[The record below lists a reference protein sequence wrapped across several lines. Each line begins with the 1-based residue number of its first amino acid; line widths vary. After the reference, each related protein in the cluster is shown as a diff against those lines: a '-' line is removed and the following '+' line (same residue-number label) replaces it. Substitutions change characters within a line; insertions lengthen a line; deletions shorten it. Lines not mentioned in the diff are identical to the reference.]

1 MLSILHLYM
10 NNNNIN
16 SFNKVI
22 FLIFS
27 FIFLVTGLFLVFF
40 VEKLALITLVGVSGD
55 VTQFVQQFLGS
66 AYILIGSMF
75 YALRDSNGKSLF
87 VTLTALNV
95 VGFIHLYLLFNFHVL
110 IILPTI
116 YFSFQIL
123 MQLIS
128 IFLLIDFIRK
138 T

>member
-128 IFLLIDFIRK
+128 IFLLIGFIRK
-138 T
+138 A